1 MKLLPLC
8 ALFAATMS
16 AAAQQRASVTE
27 MLQSLTSKQATTHTV
42 TAFDP
47 GMLQSAN
54 ARFTHSKA
62 VFNGITLENFSY
74 PERSFFVPW
83 RMAALSAAY
92 DAAGYNHLV
101 DRYIDDVHKIGMP
114 RTTLI
119 DLWLH
124 YDGTNID
131 RVMIMLRAPQQ
142 MRLFELTGTL
152 KPWDLVHLSGHFG
165 IPAIDPRAVIVP
177 PPMAPEVPPQQHL
190 KGGRSTSIRL
200 PASAA
205 HRIPSSSPSY
215 QP

>member
-1 MKLLPLC
+1 MKLLLACVLVFPS
-8 ALFAATMS
+8 A
-16 AAAQQRASVTE
+16 AAAQQRASVTDI
-27 MLQSLTSKQATTHTV
+27 LQSLTSKPATTHTV

-47 GMLQSAN
+47 GMLQAAN
-54 ARFTHSKA
+54 ARFHKSTAS
-62 VFNGITLENFSY
+62 VNGITVENFSY

-83 RMAALSAAY
+83 KMAALRAAY

-101 DRYIDDVHKIGMP
+101 DRYADDVHKVGMP

-142 MRLFELTGTL
+142 MRLFEVTGTL
-152 KPWDLVHLSGHFG
+152 KPWDLVHISGHFG

-177 PPMAPEVPPQQHL
+177 APTAPEVPQQQHL
-190 KGGRSTSIRL
+190 KGALNIDPPTSFGGPPHPI
-200 PASAA
+200 
-205 HRIPSSSPSY
+205 
-215 QP
+215 Q